1 MSSSSKDSQDEVY
14 AQWLALQQESVRNVA
29 REEETTTPE
38 QKAQREADRLAWLAW
53 RDENYAKK
61 KAPKPRKARKTAK
74 PPQAPKKETSRK
86 RKRPTADPENGGG
99 QATTTSSS
107 DPEGGPPKKRS
118 PGRPKGSKNKPKPG
132 QQQAQVEAAQQP
144 TLPQEPLPVGQ
155 HDPVN
160 GSTGSLTDYFGQ
172 RLEAAARSRRT
183 SPPPILQPSLVKAS
197 VPNAQLVGQ
206 SEPMLD
212 SAERSQDRDQN
223 DDVEDE
229 DDLFGDRYVEMA
241 SSWSELR
248 AR

>member
-1 MSSSSKDSQDEVY
+1 MSSSSEDSQDKVY
-14 AQWLALQQESVRNVA
+14 AQWLALREESVRNVA

-38 QKAQREADRLAWLAW
+38 QKAQREAECLAWLAL
-53 RDENYAKK
+53 RDENDAKK
-61 KAPKPRKARKTAK
+61 KAPKPRKPRKTAK
-74 PPQAPKKETSRK
+74 PPQAPQKETSRK

-99 QATTTSSS
+99 QATTASSN

-118 PGRPKGSKNKPKPG
+118 PGRPKGSKNRPKPG
-132 QQQAQVEAAQQP
+132 QQQAQAEAAQEP
-144 TLPQEPLPVGQ
+144 VLPQEPSPVGQ
-155 HDPVN
+155 QDPVS
-160 GSTGSLTDYFGQ
+160 GSTGSSTDYFGQ
-172 RLEAAARSRRT
+172 RLEAAAPSRKT

-197 VPNAQLVGQ
+197 VPSAQFKDQ
-206 SEPMLD
+206 SEPMPD
-212 SAERSQDRDQN
+212 SAERSQGRDQN